1 METLNQSLFLL
12 IDASA
17 NPNPAV
23 VMIALL
29 FANYAIWL
37 VPLTLVVGWLRG
49 DDATRR
55 SLIESSASALVALF
69 AAQVIG
75 TLWPHPRPFM
85 IGLGRTLLSHAADA
99 SFPSDHLTLLWA
111 VAFSLS
117 MHRATRTT
125 GVRLALLGVP
135 VAWARV
141 YVGVH
146 FPFDIAGAA
155 LVAVVSALLS
165 ARCGTWFAMAARAR
179 GHGRLSPAVRAAHP
193 LWLGITMNLTLPLP
207 AHSAPIP
214 SYTANFGTIDRCAMM
229 PVHSRQALRS

>member
-49 DDATRR
+49 DDATRP
-55 SLIESSASALVALF
+55 SLIEASASALVALF

-117 MHRATRTT
+117 MHCATRAT
-125 GVRLALLGVP
+125 GARLALLGVP

-141 YVGVH
+141 YLGVH

-155 LVAVVSALLS
+155 LVAVVSAFLS
-165 ARCGTWFAMAARAR
+165 ARCGTWFAK
-179 GHGRLSPAVRAAHP
+179 PVVRAAMAVYRP
-193 LWLGITMNLTLPLP
+193 LFAPL
-207 AHSAPIP
+207 IRR
-214 SYTANFGTIDRCAMM
+214 GW
-229 PVHSRQALRS
+229 VSR